1 MVFFDR
7 LQRKRIEAVA
17 SILFCL
23 GAAIE
28 LAAIDK
34 RRQAVESALATAGV
48 VEVDVVG
55 DGLGKGVVVVE
66 LVKVI
71 HLTFEGAPEG
81 FHGAVVDA
89 HARTGH
95 ALEHA
100 LVEEF
105 DFEFW
110 IGVLEAAVAVNE
122 RVGVGVFGDGTVKG
136 GEDEAVV
143 VAWADVVGD
152 DVVGFEIKNGGE
164 VEFLTVRVLEFGDIG
179 EPFLVWLSGL
189 EIARKDVGRQ
199 LNERLGMRSRL
210 LGADDG
216 AQPADFSQAMKALFV
231 VVGVVEGVVF
241 VGKATVAID
250 AAVFLIDEFHFSE
263 DAAVFLFAGGW
274 GATQP
279 AVVGGAADGKGAAEL
294 GDAVA
299 LAGHFLNDEV
309 LVLMTDTIQPHLLLQ

>member
-1 MVFFDR
+1 M
-7 LQRKRIEAVA
+7 A

-23 GAAIE
+23 GVAVE

-34 RRQAVESALATAGV
+34 GRQAVESALATAGI

-66 LVKVI
+66 LVKMV

-100 LVEEF
+100 LVKEF

-110 IGVLEAAVAVNE
+110 IGVLETAIAVDE
-122 RVGVGVFGDGTVKG
+122 RVSVGVFGDGTVKG
-136 GEDEAVV
+136 GKNKAVV

-152 DVVGFEIKNGGE
+152 NVVSFEIKNGRE
-164 VEFLTVRVLEFGDIG
+164 VEFLTMGILKFGDIG

-189 EIARKDVGRQ
+189 EVARKDVGRQ
-199 LNERLGMRSRL
+199 LNERLGVRSRL

-216 AQPADFSQAMKALFV
+216 AQSTDFGKAMEALFV

-263 DAAVFLFAGGW
+263 NAAVFLFAGGW
-274 GATQP
+274 GAAQP
-279 AVVGGAADGKGAAEL
+279 AVVGGAA
-294 GDAVA
+294 
-299 LAGHFLNDEV
+299 
-309 LVLMTDTIQPHLLLQ
+309 